1 MLVLHPRTLQRR
13 LEQEGMT
20 FDPIKDELRKELA
33 LQYLLETPISM
44 SQLASI
50 LEFAAQLR

>member
-1 MLVLHPRTLQRR
+1 MVLQPRTLQRR
-13 LEQEGMT
+13 LEQEGTT
-20 FDPIKDELRKELA
+20 FDPIKDELHKELT
-33 LQYLLETPISM
+33 LQYLLETPVSM